1 MTRYLLNHQNPDGGF
16 GLHIEG
22 HSTMFGTALRCVCV
36 WGGQGGIVGRSGR
49 RGCGCRRLCRASRVP
64 RARAAPNARLPCGRL
79 ALGAQRPPPHRPP
92 PPPKPRSYVTLRL
105 LGVEAD
111 APEIVRAREWV
122 SRRRLG
128 PPWSARASAVG
139 PRDLQ
144 CRALH

>member
-1 MTRYLLNHQNPDGGF
+1 VCGGGRG
-16 GLHIEG
+16 GL
-22 HSTMFGTALRCVCV
+22 
-36 WGGQGGIVGRSGR
+36 SGEA
-49 RGCGCRRLCRASRVP
+49 GAGAAAAGACA
-64 RARAAPNARLPCGRL
+64 ARAACRVRV
-79 ALGAQRPPPHRPP
+79 PPPTPACLAAVSLLEPSAPRPRGPP